1 MQTKKTD
8 KPIDKKETLKPISIY
23 TSNPKDSA
31 NKIKEE
37 KIKQTIEEIKEMSTT
52 TTSKEGNQV

>member
-8 KPIDKKETLKPISIY
+8 KPIDKKETLKPTIY